1 MGSYFKL
8 QYYQINITARWKI
21 QLLFQKHT
29 LIGKE
34 ILASFIFLKSLS
46 RDHSQISLLILSE
59 FKQINETSIP
69 PEIIRKP
76 EAFW

>member
-1 MGSYFKL
+1 MGSSFKM
-8 QYYQINITARWKI
+8 QYYQSNITARWKI

-34 ILASFIFLKSLS
+34 ILLSFIFVKSLS

-69 PEIIRKP
+69 PGIIRKP
-76 EAFW
+76 